1 MTSARDLAARRE
13 ILATQCELDRLE
25 LALAWHDLRRS
36 VRAGGDELAPGR
48 GHPWMSRVM
57 GLVLPLLGATRA
69 RRLSRYVSVALLAY
83 RIATGLRGRG

>member
-36 VRAGGDELAPGR
+36 LRIGGDSVAGGRSHGWIARTLGF
-48 GHPWMSRVM
+48 
-57 GLVLPLLGATRA
+57 VLPLFGATRA
-69 RRLSRYVSVALLAY
+69 RRLSRYVSLALLAY
-83 RIATGLRGRG
+83 RIAMGLRGRG

>member
-36 VRAGGDELAPGR
+36 LRVGGDSVTGGR
-48 GHPWMSRVM
+48 SHGWVGRTL
-57 GLVLPLLGATRA
+57 GLVLPLFGATRA